1 MAQQRIRDRGGR
13 RPDSRRSR
21 RTRVGFER
29 LEGRAL
35 LAGISGFVHRS
46 VDVSGLAPNDPSLF
60 AVIPGVTVRLDDGT
74 QQVTDSTGAFSFADV
89 APGRR
94 EVSVVLPTG
103 FLGTSAQSLSSSVTV
118 GTDDVTGLN
127 FALAER
133 NRAIVQNLFELVLQ
147 RPAAAEE
154 FSAAVN
160 RLDAGGTVAAEFGR
174 LIRSQEFRTVVQPVA
189 GFVQAMFPGV
199 LAIEAVRS
207 SGQQQQL
214 GMSQDATVQGIMASQ
229 KFVAAHGDTASLTA
243 ADYVRF
249 LYRQLL
255 NRAPTA
261 RQLDA
266 GVSRLQAGTTRG
278 QFALDLVATAAF
290 QARSQ
295 LQRSLR
301 GAITYV
307 GVLGREGTS
316 TEVRAFTTGTRTA
329 VQLATT
335 LSRSAEFRGLD
346 GFTST
351 AFWDVMAMGLAV
363 PVPALDR
370 LQQYN
375 PKTQAFDIPVTAGS
389 VTSSGDAPANVY
401 VVSHGWAP
409 GQSEAVLLGSK
420 PGDPLKSWNGNPPV
434 PTWLFDPT
442 AQVASTNMAQ
452 TILDC
457 DPTAIVIAYSWL
469 DLSATPMASQKT
481 TVTLEATGTTA
492 TIDVG
497 DASQLSAGMKVTGAG
512 IQDDTTVMFIV
523 SPTQVTLSKAP
534 AQPLTDV
541 PLTFSGTD
549 LESTI
554 RSLLYVGQSESRTQW
569 AGLMLAEGVK
579 QMLAPSFF
587 GAGKGLLHLMGH
599 SHGAKVATVATVALE
614 AADVPVSQLT
624 LFDSPETGPTKTHF
638 LINAVPLGL
647 PGAGGGQ
654 NFVWRFLQELPTISR
669 TPVTDRQA
677 TGGTFVENYYSLT
690 GFGQS
695 FGGFDGLDQV
705 VDVQLRPAELFNP
718 DGGFIGDLGAA
729 FLSHEYPPAW
739 YAQASLQNPAGP
751 ASTQN
756 GLSWSPLIQEQASSK
771 LASFYDQ
778 FPQSGTTTPGEFAKR
793 QFEVTDGG
801 PPPAETVKSYP
812 LSYALQSSVGS
823 VTDTGSSLSLG
834 VGGDAEL
841 SMASIGFVP
850 YGADVNDQPVGT
862 GLELDVSFSGV
873 DPSETVQLMVA
884 VHGMAVPQL
893 ELFGKSAFMSGST
906 GFMTVPLLTLD
917 GGSSGSASR
926 KATVSLDVFRQ
937 KSLLAGAFATA
948 ANPVPQLTFSL
959 VGSAGA
965 QATATVTAMR
975 QFGTPTAS
983 EG

>member
-1 MAQQRIRDRGGR
+1 MTHGRNRDRGGR
-13 RPDSRRSR
+13 RTNRGGSR

-35 LAGISGFVHRS
+35 LAGISGFVQRS
-46 VDVSGLAPNDPSLF
+46 VDVSGLAPNDASLF
-60 AVIPGVTVRLDDGT
+60 AGIPGVTVRLDDGT
-74 QQVTDSTGAFSFADV
+74 QQVTDATGAFSFTDV
-89 APGRR
+89 TPGRR

-103 FLGTSAQSLSSSVTV
+103 FLGTSAQSLASSVTV
-118 GTDDVTGLN
+118 GTDDVDGMK
-127 FALAER
+127 FAIVER

-147 RPAAAEE
+147 RPATADE

-160 RLDAGGTVAAEFGR
+160 RLDAGGSVSAEFGR
-174 LIRSQEFRTVVQPVA
+174 LIRSQEFRTAVQPVA

-199 LAIEAVRS
+199 LSIEMVRS

-214 GMSQDATVQGIMASQ
+214 GIGQDATIQGIMSSQ
-229 KFVAAHGDTASLTA
+229 QFVAAHGNTASLSN

-255 NRAPTA
+255 NRSPSA
-261 RQLDA
+261 QQVDA
-266 GVSRLQAGTTRG
+266 GVSRLNTGITRG
-278 QFALDLVATAAF
+278 HFALDLVATVAF

-307 GVLGREGTS
+307 GVLGREATS
-316 TEVRAFTTGTRTA
+316 AEVRAFAGGTRTA
-329 VQLATT
+329 VQLAGS

-351 AFWDVMAMGLAV
+351 AYWDVMAMGLAA
-363 PVPALDR
+363 PVAALDR
-370 LQQYN
+370 LQRYN
-375 PKTQAFDIPVTAGS
+375 PKSQAFDLPVTAGS
-389 VTSSGDAPANVY
+389 VTSTAGTPANVY

-409 GQSEAVLLGSK
+409 GQSEAVLLGSS
-420 PGDPLKSWNGNPPV
+420 PGDPLKSWKGTPPV
-434 PTWLFDPT
+434 PTWLFEPT

-452 TILDC
+452 TILDS

-469 DLSATPMASQKT
+469 DLSATPMASEKT
-481 TVTLEATGTTA
+481 QVTLACSGTGA

-497 DASQLSAGMKVTGAG
+497 DASQLSAGMTVTGTG
-512 IQDDTTVMFIV
+512 IQDGTTVLFIASSTQV
-523 SPTQVTLSKAP
+523 VLSQAPTQA
-534 AQPLTDV
+534 LTNV
-541 PLTFSGTD
+541 PLTFSGID

-554 RSLLYVGQSESRTQW
+554 RSFLYVGQSESRTQW
-569 AGLMLAEGVK
+569 AGLMLAEAVK

-587 GAGKGLLHLMGH
+587 GAGRGLLHLMGH
-599 SHGAKVATVATVALE
+599 SHGAKVVTVATVALE

-624 LFDSPETGPTKTHF
+624 LFDSPETGPTKTHPF
-638 LINAVPLGL
+638 INAVPLGL

-669 TPVTDRQA
+669 TPVADRQA

-695 FGGFDGLDQV
+695 VGGFEALEQV

-718 DGGFIGDLGAA
+718 GGGFLGDLGTG
-729 FLSHEYPPAW
+729 FLAHEYPPAW

-756 GLSWSPLIQEQASSK
+756 GLNWSPLIQEQAASK
-771 LASFYDQ
+771 LAAFYDQ
-778 FPQSGTTTPGEFAKR
+778 FPQSGTTTAGEFAKR
-793 QFEVTDGG
+793 QFEITDGG
-801 PPPAETVKSYP
+801 PTPPESLKEFP
-812 LSYALQSSVGS
+812 LAYTLQSSVGT
-823 VTDTGSSLSLG
+823 VEDTGSSLSLG
-834 VGGDAEL
+834 IGGGSEL
-841 SMASIGFVP
+841 SMASIGLVP
-850 YGADVNDQPVGT
+850 YGADADDKPVGT
-862 GLELDVSFSGV
+862 GLELEVSFSGV
-873 DPSETVQLMVA
+873 DPDETVQLMVA

-893 ELFGKSAFMSGST
+893 ELFGKSLFMTGST

-917 GGSSGSASR
+917 GGASGSAPR

-937 KSLLAGAFATA
+937 NSLLAGAFATA

-975 QFGTPTAS
+975 QFGTPTAT
-983 EG
+983 G